1 MKKRTVIWGA
11 AAALLVSLV
20 SVLGITNP
28 DLSEYREQILVPA
41 AQQRQSSSDALL
53 ASILQSLPM
62 GSSPESSQD
71 SSGPLSVL
79 VNRTKRD
86 NYAILSVYST
96 EFDYC
101 QGNTVSRSVGKT
113 LGIAGKFYV
122 LETGDC
128 PAQEKVA
135 SGS

>member
-11 AAALLVSLV
+11 TAALLVSLV
-20 SVLGITNP
+20 SVLGVTNP
-28 DLSEYREQILVPA
+28 ALSEYREQILVPA

-62 GSSPESSQD
+62 GSSPESSPD
-71 SSGPLSVL
+71 SSGLLTVL
-79 VNRTKRD
+79 MKRTKRD
-86 NYAILSVYST
+86 NYVILSVYST

-101 QGNTVSRSVGKT
+101 QSNSVSRSVGKA

-122 LETGDC
+122 LQTGDC
-128 PAQEKVA
+128 PAEDKVA
-135 SGS
+135 SRS

>member
-1 MKKRTVIWGA
+1 MKKRTIIWGA
-11 AAALLVSLV
+11 TAALLVSLV
-20 SVLGITNP
+20 SVLGVTNP
-28 DLSEYREQILVPA
+28 ALSEYREHVLVPA

-62 GSSPESSQD
+62 GSSAESSPD
-71 SSGPLSVL
+71 SSGPLTVL
-79 VNRTKRD
+79 MDRTKRD
-86 NYAILSVYST
+86 NYLILSVYST

-101 QGNTVSRSVGKT
+101 QGNSVSRSVGKT

-122 LETGDC
+122 LQTGDC
-128 PAQEKVA
+128 PPEEKLA